1 MSNSKI
7 DEKLYEAA
15 IEGNIAEMKDCLA
28 RGANPNA
35 RFGDDKHTL
44 IADAKVDVPAL
55 KVLIEAG
62 ALVNLGN
69 RRGVYP
75 LENRKSNIDEI
86 DQTIYKAAQSIGLK
100 LGIVFKDI
108 EQTLIK
114 AGAIEYLSFYH
125 LVNDIQNVE
134 DMKKLINSGVEILYD
149 DVNDVNTRTASFL
162 TRLLVD
168 QDHGNV
174 YQLRHLTELYI
185 KAGGDINMAYS
196 SGFTALM
203 AARDPQIVQM
213 LLDAGADVNA
223 TDEDGKSAV
232 DYILS
237 DLTDDKCSIHY
248 SNNLMKILTL
258 LTEAGSKTTLGNY
271 PLSDDSKTALYQFE
285 IVESPESA
293 LAKLKENFAGEHG
306 NRIYYEYDEEFNKF
320 SKIKGWY
327 NEASGYE
334 DRETET
340 VARVIEQDEN
350 KFSLYTDGGYI
361 LIEKGKEGGSIVTIE
376 NCLANA
382 EILQAGGLTYVPDTL
397 KGKYENNYD
406 MPFIDID
413 DFTKLRGRYLDKLR
427 KHIDTPD
434 SIAEYAKAR
443 RAYDAETGVA
453 RKLWYDTNF
462 FFKNENPM
470 DDMVSISKVEKVK
483 KEKASDVRIA
493 EKQKQ
498 VQQWKTEQAKK
509 PNLNI
514 IKNSIQRE
522 Y

>member
-1 MSNSKI
+1 MSNREI

-15 IEGNIAEMKDCLA
+15 MEGDIAEMKNCLA

-35 RFGDDKHTL
+35 RTEYSHRVI
-44 IADAKVDVPAL
+44 IADTSVDVPAL
-55 KVLIEAG
+55 EVLIEAG
-62 ALVNLGN
+62 AKVNLRNEYGYFPSHERQFSSEDVQN
-69 RRGVYP
+69 
-75 LENRKSNIDEI
+75 
-86 DQTIYKAAQSIGLK
+86 
-100 LGIVFKDI
+100 
-108 EQTLIK
+108 TLIK
-114 AGAIEYLSFYH
+114 AGAISWF
-125 LVNDIQNVE
+125 DINGLCDNIRNVE
-134 DMKKLINSGVEILYD
+134 DMKKLLNSGIEITIDNKGHESNSPLLCQACRD
-149 DVNDVNTRTASFL
+149 FEGIDLKESSFEFYNEDN
-162 TRLLVD
+162 RRRAD
-168 QDHGNV
+168 NYINFID
-174 YQLRHLTELYI
+174 LYI
-185 KAGGDINMAYS
+185 EAGGNINATDAN
-196 SGFTALM
+196 GCTALM
-203 AARDPQIVQM
+203 YSKSAFITDI
-213 LLDAGADVNA
+213 LLERGADAN
-223 TDEDGKSAV
+223 AV
-232 DYILS
+232 DNEGHTAADYAVANMKM
-237 DLTDDKCSIHY
+237 TYDDGLPFYPESA
-248 SNNLMKILTL
+248 SILTL
-258 LTEAGSKTTLGNY
+258 LAEYGCKPAIKNY
-271 PLSDDSKTALYQFE
+271 PLGKWNEILTSLYQFE
-285 IVESPESA
+285 IAELPESA
-293 LAKLKENFAGEHG
+293 FAKLKENFVGEHG
-306 NRIYYEYDEEFNKF
+306 NHIYYEYDEEFNKF
-320 SKIKGWY
+320 SKIKGRY
-327 NEASGYE
+327 DEASGYE

-361 LIEKGKEGGSIVTIE
+361 LIEKGKDGGSIVTVE

-413 DFTKLRGRYLDKLR
+413 DFAKLRGRYLDKLR

-493 EKQKQ
+493 EKQKK